1 MKRTFLYIMM
11 AALLT
16 ACGHRASQQGA
27 AENDSVAVA
36 PEFQVDSISIE
47 HEDSMASVTISIDW
61 PTSGSDSLMESIR
74 QYLCEELAS
83 SPIQEG
89 EPQVKYYD
97 DGPAAVRSTVASRY
111 EELTASWKELKS
123 DGYPGMELSFY
134 LRSMLLENAE
144 QYITYLTKS
153 EGFLGGAHGFA
164 SAAGQTFRK
173 SDGKRIGYQTA
184 YNKKTESF
192 EQKDQTL
199 FKDTMS
205 PQLYALI
212 KEGVRNY
219 FKEFDESVVSDE
231 QLKDLLI
238 SVDDVNRIPLPSA
251 PPTFSK
257 NGLSFI
263 YQQYEIAPYAA
274 GMINFDIPYEKV
286 RPFLTPEAAAL
297 IPE

>member
-1 MKRTFLYIMM
+1 M

-16 ACGHRASQQGA
+16 ACGHRASQQGT

-61 PTSGSDSLMESIR
+61 PTSGSDSLIESIR

-97 DGPAAVRSTVASRY
+97 DGPAAVRSTATSRY
-111 EELTASWKELKS
+111 EELTASWKEIKS
-123 DGYPGMELSFY
+123 DGYPGMEFSFY

-144 QYITYLTKS
+144 QYVTYLTKS

-199 FKDTMS
+199 FKDTTS

-212 KEGVRNY
+212 KEGIRNY
-219 FKEFDESVVSDE
+219 FKEFDEPVVTDE

-257 NGLSFI
+257 KGLSFI

>member
-16 ACGHRASQQGA
+16 ACGHRASQQGT

-61 PTSGSDSLMESIR
+61 PTSGSDSLIESIR

-97 DGPAAVRSTVASRY
+97 DGPAAVRSTATSRY
-111 EELTASWKELKS
+111 EELTASWKEIKS
-123 DGYPGMELSFY
+123 DGYPGMEFSFY

-144 QYITYLTKS
+144 QYVTYLTKS

-199 FKDTMS
+199 FKDTTS

-212 KEGVRNY
+212 KEGIRNY
-219 FKEFDESVVSDE
+219 FKEFDEPVVTDE

-257 NGLSFI
+257 KGLSFI